1 MMKKGK
7 KHTLIK
13 KSLVG
18 VLLTFSLTGCGKNVD
33 CDVSE
38 NHIHLYKNESNGIL
52 MFIEG
57 EKEKRGDFIWTDK
70 YEKES
75 TKLQAISENELCS
88 IEDNF
93 TYFNRKVSKIPEPKR
108 QAYVYD
114 YIYGSY
120 YGYGYC
126 YNYSTGKYGYGY
138 GLITGY
144 HYDYEWQDIPL
155 DKYTTDKVRD
165 ITYKIKLYKVDEKGN
180 VKSKLFDKID
190 DINKEYCYFKT
201 DDIITQC
208 VSDSYYL
215 DKNKIKTK

>member
-7 KHTLIK
+7 KYTLIK

-201 DDIITQC
+201 DDIITPC